1 MIKTKTTAS
10 EAREAR
16 FQNVQ
21 AMIIKLRT
29 YLLTSEPIVS
39 LTDDS
44 GQSITYDRKGA
55 IEMLKEYEAEERR
68 FLKPRRLVSGVDLR
82 EAYG

>member
-1 MIKTKTTAS
+1 MERHQFRQQMID
-10 EAREAR
+10 
-16 FQNVQ
+16 
-21 AMIIKLRT
+21 KLRAF
-29 YLLTSEPIVS
+29 LLSSEPIVS

-44 GQSITYDRKGA
+44 GQSMTYDRKGA

-82 EAYG
+82 GAYG